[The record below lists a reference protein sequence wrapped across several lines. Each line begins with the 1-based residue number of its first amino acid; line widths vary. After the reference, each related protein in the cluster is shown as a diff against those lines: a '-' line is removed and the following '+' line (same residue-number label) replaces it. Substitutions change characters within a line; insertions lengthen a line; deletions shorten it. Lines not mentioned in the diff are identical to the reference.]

1 MQRRDFAI
9 GLGSLVSS
17 SVSGLVSGITA
28 LGAGTAFAQPA
39 AAYPAKPITLVASFS
54 GMTDQM
60 GRVLGEAIHAKTGAS
75 VVVDTKA
82 GASGIIA
89 AEYVLKSPADGYV
102 LFHATNTT
110 HAANQ
115 SLFKSLPYDYVR
127 DFIPVTGVLRG
138 ALMLVV
144 SDASPARSI
153 GDLTALARKQPGKLS
168 FGWGASA
175 VRVAV
180 ELYRQTAGLD
190 LVSVPYKTNAQ
201 AVVDLIGGRLDFMA
215 LDALTAAS
223 HIASGRLRAL
233 AVTGEKRMSG
243 FPQVPT
249 MQEAGLAGYSMT
261 FWQGIYAPKGTPD
274 AVVKRAAALLL
285 EAINSPQAQKF
296 MATVGVDP
304 FPIPGEELMAF
315 QQAEALKWRAIV
327 SSAGIE
333 PE

>member
-1 MQRRDFAI
+1 MMHRRRIILDM
-9 GLGSLVSS
+9 GLWG
-17 SVSGLVSGITA
+17 GLAS
-28 LGAGTAFAQPA
+28 LGAGAAFAQGA
-39 AAYPAKPITLVASFS
+39 ASYPTKPITLVASFA

-60 GRVLGEAIHAKTGAS
+60 GRVLGEAISAKTGAS
-75 VVVDTKA
+75 VVVDTKP

-89 AEYVLKSPADGYV
+89 AQYVLQSPPDGHV
-102 LFHATNTT
+102 LFHTTNTT

-115 SLFKSLPYDYVR
+115 SLFKTLPYDYVR

-138 ALMLVV
+138 SLMLVV
-144 SDASPARSI
+144 SASSPVKTVAE
-153 GDLTALARKQPGKLS
+153 LTDLARKQPGKLS

-180 ELYRQTAGLD
+180 ELYRQTASLD

-201 AVVDLIGGRLDFMA
+201 AVVDLLGGRLDFMA
-215 LDALTAAS
+215 LDALTAAP
-223 HIASGRLRAL
+223 HIASGKMRAL
-233 AVTGEKRMSG
+233 AVTGEKRMPG

-249 MQEAGLAGYSMT
+249 MQESGLPGYSMS

-274 AVVKRAAALLL
+274 AVVQRAAVLLRD
-285 EAINSPQAQKF
+285 AIASPQAQKF
-296 MATVGVDP
+296 MATVGVEP
-304 FPIPGEELMAF
+304 FPITGDELMKF

-327 SSAGIE
+327 SAAGIE

>member
-1 MQRRDFAI
+1 MHRREFAI
-9 GLGSLVSS
+9 GLSSLIASRTV
-17 SVSGLVSGITA
+17 
-28 LGAGTAFAQPA
+28 FAQA
-39 AAYPAKPITLVASFS
+39 APYPAKPITLVASFS

-60 GRVLGEAIHAKTGAS
+60 GRVLGDAINAKTGTA

-102 LFHATNTT
+102 LFHTTNTT

-115 SLFKSLPYDYVR
+115 SLFKSLPYDYIR

-144 SDASPARSI
+144 SDASPAKSVA
-153 GDLTALARKQPGKLS
+153 DLTAMARAQPGKLS

-180 ELYRQTAGLD
+180 ELYRQMAGLEF
-190 LVSVPYKTNAQ
+190 VSVPYKTNAQ
-201 AVVDLIGGRLDFMA
+201 AVVDLIGGRLDFMV
-215 LDALTAAS
+215 LDALSAAPQ
-223 HIASGRLRAL
+223 IASGRMRAL
-233 AVTGEKRMSG
+233 AVTGEKRMAN

-249 MQEAGLAGYSMT
+249 MQETGLAGYSMT

-274 AVVKRAAALLL
+274 AVVKRAAALLKD
-285 EAINSPQAQKF
+285 AINSPQSQKF
-296 MATVGVDP
+296 MATVSVDP
-304 FPIPGEELMAF
+304 FPISGEELMAF

-327 SSAGIE
+327 SSAGIQ

>member
-1 MQRRDFAI
+1 MRRREFAI
-9 GLGSLVSS
+9 GLSSLMAGR
-17 SVSGLVSGITA
+17 SV
-28 LGAGTAFAQPA
+28 FAQA
-39 AAYPAKPITLVASFS
+39 APYPAKPITLVASFS

-60 GRVLGEAIHAKTGAS
+60 GRVLGEAINAKTGTA

-89 AEYVLKSPADGYV
+89 AEYVLRSPADGYV
-102 LFHATNTT
+102 LFHTTNTT

-115 SLFKSLPYDYVR
+115 SLFKSLPYDYIR

-144 SDASPARSI
+144 SDASPAKSVA
-153 GDLTALARKQPGKLS
+153 DLTAMARAQPGKLS

-180 ELYRQTAGLD
+180 ELYRQMAGLEF
-190 LVSVPYKTNAQ
+190 VSVPYKTNAQ
-201 AVVDLIGGRLDFMA
+201 AVVDLIGGRLDFMV
-215 LDALTAAS
+215 LDALSAAPQ
-223 HIASGRLRAL
+223 IASGRMRAL
-233 AVTGEKRMSG
+233 AVTGEKRMAN

-249 MQEAGLAGYSMT
+249 MQETGLAGYSMT

-274 AVVKRAAALLL
+274 AVVKRAAALLND
-285 EAINSPQAQKF
+285 AINSPQAQKF
-296 MATVGVDP
+296 MATVSVDP
-304 FPIPGEELMAF
+304 FPISGEELMTF

-327 SSAGIE
+327 SSAGIQ

>member
-1 MQRRDFAI
+1 MRRREFAI
-9 GLGSLVSS
+9 GLSSLMAGR
-17 SVSGLVSGITA
+17 SV
-28 LGAGTAFAQPA
+28 FAQA
-39 AAYPAKPITLVASFS
+39 APYPAKPITLVASFS

-60 GRVLGEAIHAKTGAS
+60 GRVLGEAINAKTGTA

-102 LFHATNTT
+102 LFHTTNTT

-115 SLFKSLPYDYVR
+115 SLFKSLPYDYIR

-144 SDASPARSI
+144 SDASPAKSVA
-153 GDLTALARKQPGKLS
+153 DLTAMARAQPGKLS

-180 ELYRQTAGLD
+180 ELYRQMAGLE

-201 AVVDLIGGRLDFMA
+201 AVVDLIGGRLDFMV
-215 LDALTAAS
+215 LDALSAAPQ
-223 HIASGRLRAL
+223 IASGRMRAL
-233 AVTGEKRMSG
+233 AVTGEKRMAN

-249 MQEAGLAGYSMT
+249 MQETGLAGYSMT

-274 AVVKRAAALLL
+274 AVVKRAAALLND
-285 EAINSPQAQKF
+285 AINSPQAQKF
-296 MATVGVDP
+296 MATVSVDP
-304 FPIPGEELMAF
+304 FPISGEELMTF

-327 SSAGIE
+327 SSAGIQ

>member
-1 MQRRDFAI
+1 MKRRHFAAGFGGLVA
-9 GLGSLVSS
+9 GLGAHPLLAREEASS
-17 SVSGLVSGITA
+17 
-28 LGAGTAFAQPA
+28 
-39 AAYPAKPITLVASFS
+39 YPSRAITLIASFS

-60 GRVLGEAIHAKTGAS
+60 GRVLGESLSAKTGQP

-89 AEYVLKSPADGYV
+89 AEYVLRSPPDGYV
-102 LFHATNTT
+102 LFHTTNTT

-144 SDASPARSI
+144 SAGSPVRTVAELTESARQ
-153 GDLTALARKQPGKLS
+153 QPGKLS

-180 ELYRQTAGLD
+180 ELYRQTASLD
-190 LVSVPYKTNAQ
+190 IVSVPYKTNGQ

-215 LDALTAAS
+215 LDALTAAP

-233 AVTGEKRMSG
+233 AVTGEKRMPG
-243 FPQVPT
+243 HPHVPT
-249 MQEAGLAGYSMT
+249 MQESGLRGYAMT
-261 FWQGIYAPKGTPD
+261 FWQGIYAPRGTPD
-274 AVVKRAAALLL
+274 AVVRRAAVLLQD
-285 EAINSPQAQKF
+285 AIHSPAAQKF

-304 FPIPGEELMAF
+304 FPIPGGELMTF
-315 QQAEALKWRAIV
+315 QQAEATKWRAIV
-327 SSAGIE
+327 SAAGIE

>member
-1 MQRRDFAI
+1 MKRRELAM
-9 GLGSLVSS
+9 GLGSLITGIAGLDAR
-17 SVSGLVSGITA
+17 SV
-28 LGAGTAFAQPA
+28 FAQ
-39 AAYPAKPITLVASFS
+39 AAYPAKPITLIASFA
-54 GMTDQM
+54 GMTDGM
-60 GRVLGEAIHAKTGAS
+60 GRVLGEAINAKTGTA

-89 AEYVLKSPADGYV
+89 AEYVLKQPSDGYV
-102 LFHATNTT
+102 LFHTTNTT

-115 SLFKSLPYDYVR
+115 SLFKTLPYDYVK

-138 ALMLVV
+138 GLMMVV
-144 SDASPARSI
+144 SSTSPAKTV
-153 GDLTALARKQPGKLS
+153 GDLTALAKKQPGKLS

-180 ELYRQTAGLD
+180 ELYRQMASLEF
-190 LVSVPYKTNAQ
+190 VSVPYKTNAQ

-215 LDALTAAS
+215 LDALTAAP
-223 HIASGRLRAL
+223 HIASGRMRAI

-243 FPQVPT
+243 FPNVPT
-249 MQEAGLAGYSMT
+249 MQESGLPGYSMT

-274 AVVKRAAALLL
+274 AVVKRAAALLT

-296 MATVGVDP
+296 MATVSVDP
-304 FPIPGEELMAF
+304 FPISGDELMKF
-315 QQAEALKWRAIV
+315 QQAEAVKWRTIV
-327 SSAGIE
+327 SAAGIQ